1 VQHSSASSVSG
12 GNVEGAGAG
21 REVVRIPVLSLRSG
35 GSPRLEGED
44 KAHIARLAE
53 SEGPLPPIL
62 VDRRT
67 MRVIDGMHRLMAAS
81 LKGQQVVEVEFFD
94 GSPADAFL
102 RAVQANVTHGL
113 PLSLADRR
121 AAAARIIALY
131 PQMSDRAVG
140 ETAGLAARTVA
151 AIRRRSSGEVP
162 QLNAR
167 VGRDGKVRP
176 LRAVEGR
183 RRAAA
188 LLAEHPEASLREVAR
203 GAGVSP
209 ATARDVRRRLERGE
223 EPVRKRPGADERV
236 APPPG
241 PTGEPGSTGQAGSGA
256 VGREPPSRQA
266 VWPPEAA
273 LAKLLR
279 DPSLRHTEQG
289 RRLLRL
295 LQLNAVGTKEWPE
308 VIEALPPHCAGIVMQ
323 LAREYGQMW
332 LDVARELNDRAR
344 ISNPW
349 DTPGARKLTP
359 AGWPARLAG
368 RWRVSRTFGV
378 TVRPGLPGSRQ
389 RDDLGCISES

>member
-1 VQHSSASSVSG
+1 
-12 GNVEGAGAG
+12 
-21 REVVRIPVLSLRSG
+21 VLSLRSG

-81 LKGQQVVEVEFFD
+81 LKGQETVEVEFFD

-151 AIRRRSSGEVP
+151 AVRRRSSDEVP

-176 LRAVEGR
+176 LSAVEGR

-223 EPVRKRPGADERV
+223 EPARKRPGADEQV
-236 APPPG
+236 GPPPG
-241 PTGEPGSTGQAGSGA
+241 PRTGEPRSTGRAGSGA
-256 VGREPPSRQA
+256 IGTEPPNGQA
-266 VWPPEAA
+266 VWPPGAA

-349 DTPGARKLTP
+349 DTPERP
-359 AGWPARLAG
+359 EIDPRAGWPATLAG
-368 RWRVSRTFGV
+368 RWREPRTFGV